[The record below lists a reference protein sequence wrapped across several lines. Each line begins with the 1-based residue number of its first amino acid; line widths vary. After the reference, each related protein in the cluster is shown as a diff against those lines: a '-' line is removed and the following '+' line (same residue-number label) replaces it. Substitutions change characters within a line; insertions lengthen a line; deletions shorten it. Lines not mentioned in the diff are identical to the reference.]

1 MLNYLWSGMILLG
14 VGWAA
19 FHGRL
24 DAVTMGILDGA
35 KDAVTL
41 GITMLGVLAFWS
53 GIMEIGQRSG
63 LVDWLAAKMDPVMGF
78 LFPRLDKKSLAVKY
92 MAVNMIANCFGLGS
106 AATPAGLAAFRE
118 LEKLEEE
125 RREKERNWKE
135 DKSNKDFASHRK
147 VGEKGRTALP
157 KGTAGNEMC
166 TFLILNIS
174 SL

>member
-19 FHGRL
+19 FHGQL

-63 LVDWLAAKMDPVMGF
+63 LVDWLAAKMDPIMGF

-106 AATPAGLAAFRE
+106 AATPAGLMAFQE
-118 LEKLEEE
+118 LEKWEEE
-125 RREKERNWKE
+125 RR
-135 DKSNKDFASHRK
+135 
-147 VGEKGRTALP
+147 G
-157 KGTAGNEMC
+157 
-166 TFLILNIS
+166 
-174 SL
+174 